1 MELENKKTGF
11 KAENLKIEKT
21 QTRVYHLLER
31 EISNGAFPDGKLP
44 SEPKLAQMLGVSR
57 ATISV
62 TLAFMERE
70 GIVVR
75 RHGSATYVNK
85 AYADIKAQIT
95 DGVGIYDLI
104 SKCGY
109 NPSLIWNQSE
119 EVNQKELSAYIT
131 RKLSLKEGSK
141 VIRICRLFGADEQP
155 AVYVEEYI
163 PCDNLNKPFNMEALP
178 ETLYKLVDEY
188 CKRTIEFTI
197 VDIVPCTPEDKITK
211 YFSFDDNKGIL
222 LSEELHLDNQSNPL
236 VFSKVYTYDKYI
248 RYQAVRIRK

>member
-1 MELENKKTGF
+1 MELKNKDTGF

-104 SKCGY
+104 R
-109 NPSLIWNQSE
+109 QS
-119 EVNQKELSAYIT
+119 AAIT
-131 RKLSLKEGSK
+131 LRLYGIK
-141 VIRICRLFGADEQP
+141 V
-155 AVYVEEYI
+155 
-163 PCDNLNKPFNMEALP
+163 K
-178 ETLYKLVDEY
+178 K
-188 CKRTIEFTI
+188 
-197 VDIVPCTPEDKITK
+197 
-211 YFSFDDNKGIL
+211 
-222 LSEELHLDNQSNPL
+222 
-236 VFSKVYTYDKYI
+236 
-248 RYQAVRIRK
+248 